1 MPNIP
6 EEKLPEVTPVSSP
19 ESVASNPEGSVS
31 PVMEA
36 PFAPETVPEKAS
48 EAYRELLSKVTPT
61 KQATPADDDHEDT
74 VILDAKHIGAMTD
87 EESKVQK
94 LLDLAGTKGV
104 IHAVK
109 VARSL
114 KDYYA
119 LDRMHDELAGKFYDG
134 LLEKGLIEKE

>member
-1 MPNIP
+1 MPVVSP
-6 EEKLPEVTPVSSP
+6 ESSVNATGAVTPV
-19 ESVASNPEGSVS
+19 A
-31 PVMEA
+31 MEA
-36 PFAPETVPEKAS
+36 PFAPETAPEKAP

-119 LDRMHDELAGKFYDG
+119 LDRMHDELAGKFYEG
-134 LLEKGLIEKE
+134 LLEKGLIEKQ

>member
-1 MPNIP
+1 MTMPNLP
-6 EEKLPEVTPVSSP
+6 EEKLPEAVLSNQGGTP
-19 ESVASNPEGSVS
+19 EAVA
-31 PVMEA
+31 PVLEA
-36 PFAPETVPEKAS
+36 PFAPETAPEKAP
-48 EAYRELLSKVTPT
+48 EAYRELLSRVTPT

-114 KDYYA
+114 KDFYA
-119 LDRMHDELAGKFYDG
+119 LDRMHDELAGKFYEG
-134 LLEKGLIEKE
+134 LLEKGMIEKE

>member
-1 MPNIP
+1 MTIPNLP
-6 EEKLPEVTPVSSP
+6 EEKLPEAILPNQGGTP
-19 ESVASNPEGSVS
+19 EAVAHVL
-31 PVMEA
+31 EA
-36 PFAPETVPEKAS
+36 PFAPETAPEKAP

-61 KQATPADDDHEDT
+61 KQATPADDDHEAT

-114 KDYYA
+114 KDFYA
-119 LDRMHDELAGKFYDG
+119 LDRMHDELAGKFYEG
-134 LLEKGLIEKE
+134 LLEKGMIEKE

>member
-61 KQATPADDDHEDT
+61 KQTTPADDDHEDT